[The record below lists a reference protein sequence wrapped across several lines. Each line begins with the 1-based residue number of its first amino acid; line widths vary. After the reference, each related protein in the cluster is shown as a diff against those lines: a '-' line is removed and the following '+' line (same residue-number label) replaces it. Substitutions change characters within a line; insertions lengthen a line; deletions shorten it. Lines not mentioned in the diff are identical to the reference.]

1 MDARL
6 SLGYSIPFGVWPGI
20 NDAVFSPQV
29 GAGLLRIKAEPV
41 LSEAEQATLGV
52 GAVSGFKGSD
62 IAAMDYAFKNPTVTV
77 PPTAPSALSVKVMAK
92 LNANHHFVNLSRLA
106 LNRAQFAAAGDMA
119 SRETA
124 ARSAAEVLSSL
135 EKILG
140 ADHPDV
146 IDATGHVGLMLAQ
159 SGSAAE
165 GLAMLER
172 VDRVMSQSKTV
183 TRRDRDESAL
193 RLGVANALSG
203 NNAAAEQKLLDLMQT
218 IQPGQ
223 ISTSLRAA
231 CVNIASTIEPR
242 EQFRATIE
250 TWSAGLPQNR

>member
-1 MDARL
+1 VEVL
-6 SLGYSIPFGVWPGI
+6 LGQLDRAEAHFREALALIQSIKPPGDLTI
-20 NDAVFSPQV
+20 ASAQNNLALFMIDNGKP
-29 GAGLLRIKAEPV
+29 G
-41 LSEAEQATLGV
+41 QAIELV
-52 GAVSGFKGSD
+52 N
-62 IAAMDYAFKNPTVTV
+62 AALETR
-77 PPTAPSALSVKVMAK
+77 MAK

-119 SRETA
+119 SRATA

-165 GLAMLER
+165 GLGMLER
-172 VDRVMSQSKTV
+172 VDRAMSQSKTV
-183 TRRDRDESAL
+183 TRRDRHESAL
-193 RLGVANALSG
+193 RLGVANVLSG

-231 CVNIASTIEPR
+231 CVNVASTIEPR